1 MNKKK
6 LHYDY
11 SHYLKHIK
19 VRYFLIIAILFFIV
33 SIFALRNN
41 NETMISLRNQL
52 YAADKSGQNVQ
63 QALDRL
69 QAYVMSNMNTNLSS
83 GDDSVYPPIQLKYS
97 YERAVEAQSK
107 ELAKANV
114 GLYTRAEDYCQTII
128 PEGTVD
134 FLGGPRV
141 PCIEHY
147 VMQHGEQVTP
157 VSPSLYEFDFVTPI
171 WSPDLAGISMLVG
184 GLFTLIALIIFIA
197 KSWVKYLIR

>member
-6 LHYDY
+6 LHYEY

-19 VRYFLIIAILFFIV
+19 VRYFLILSIV
-33 SIFALRNN
+33 FLTVSVFALRNN
-41 NETMISLRNQL
+41 NETMIHLRNQL

-63 QALDRL
+63 QDLDRL

-83 GDDSVYPPIQLKYS
+83 NNDSVYPPIQLKYS
-97 YERAVEAQSK
+97 YERAVQAQSK
-107 ELAKANV
+107 ELAHANV
-114 GLYTRAEDYCQTII
+114 GLYTKAEDYCQTVI

-147 VMQHGEQVTP
+147 VIQHGVQITP
-157 VSPSLYEFDFVTPI
+157 ISPNLYEFDFITPF
-171 WSPDLAGISMLVG
+171 WAPDLAGISLLIG
-184 GLFTLIALIIFIA
+184 GLLSLLTVVIFII
-197 KSWVKYLIR
+197 KLWVKYLVR